1 MQIVA
6 GIDERFVDDYMW
18 WTNMLTR
25 AFLILL
31 AMMTGL
37 NAAQAA
43 EATRPAQNPLSVSA
57 SHNAKANVEIVL
69 ATKQQN
75 RLKAASNMRLVQS
88 IAHVADIKTQQ
99 DVLEP
104 MPRTFISDRARL

>member
-1 MQIVA
+1 
-6 GIDERFVDDYMW
+6 
-18 WTNMLTR
+18 MLTR

-37 NAAQAA
+37 TAAQAA
-43 EATRPAQNPLSVSA
+43 EAMRPAQNALSVSA

-69 ATKQQN
+69 ASKQQH
-75 RLKAASNMRLVQS
+75 RLKAQLNMRSVQS
-88 IAHVADIKTQQ
+88 TVQIA
-99 DVLEP
+99 DVVIQEDVPDP

>member
-1 MQIVA
+1 
-6 GIDERFVDDYMW
+6 
-18 WTNMLTR
+18 MLTR

-43 EATRPAQNPLSVSA
+43 EVVHPAQNALSVSA
-57 SHNAKANVEIVL
+57 SRDAKANVEIVL
-69 ATKQQN
+69 ASKQH
-75 RLKAASNMRLVQS
+75 RLKAQSNMRSTHS
-88 IAHVADIKTQQ
+88 IAQVADVPKQK
-99 DVLEP
+99 DMLEP